1 MKKIIM
7 LSTSVFMFSTV
18 SVYAGGLESG
28 TNAVTTFKDWLF
40 GFLGVVAF
48 VYLMYK
54 GVEAWAEKIQWV
66 DFLTA
71 IGKVAAVGGV
81 LSLTSWAWAL
91 FA

>member
-1 MKKIIM
+1 MALILIVM
-7 LSTSVFMFSTV
+7 TAFAVTNAC
-18 SVYAGGLESG
+18 AGGLQTG
-28 TNAVTTFKDWLF
+28 TAAVSMFRDWLY

-48 VYLMYK
+48 IYLMYK

-81 LSLTSWAWAL
+81 LGLVQWAWAL